1 MHLILN
7 IFLTMYPCEEN
18 ITENIR
24 KIILSSC
31 MYISVDEDWKMC
43 SSCCWLYLSVFSR
56 QPSES
61 NRSECNT
68 GKSAFISR
76 MSKLCR
82 TQKHLPCR
90 LVMNYK
96 INMMQDYYR
105 ICIDIVIFSVR
116 PLLHLKNSKL
126 SAMMIGFCRPVCSVR
141 KSVSLYIHTHFSS
154 IIVLK

>member
-1 MHLILN
+1 
-7 IFLTMYPCEEN
+7 MYPCEEN

-43 SSCCWLYLSVFSR
+43 SSCCWLHLSVFSR

-96 INMMQDYYR
+96 INMMQDYLISNLHWYCNLFCKASAASEEFQAECNDDR
-105 ICIDIVIFSVR
+105 ILQTCLQCQKIS
-116 PLLHLKNSKL
+116 
-126 SAMMIGFCRPVCSVR
+126 
-141 KSVSLYIHTHFSS
+141 
-154 IIVLK
+154 

>member
-1 MHLILN
+1 
-7 IFLTMYPCEEN
+7 MYPCEEN

-68 GKSAFISR
+68 GKSALSHECPGYVEH
-76 MSKLCR
+76 K
-82 TQKHLPCR
+82 
-90 LVMNYK
+90 N
-96 INMMQDYYR
+96 
-105 ICIDIVIFSVR
+105 ICHAD
-116 PLLHLKNSKL
+116 
-126 SAMMIGFCRPVCSVR
+126 
-141 KSVSLYIHTHFSS
+141 
-154 IIVLK
+154 